1 MSTRGRVLVAVLMGT
16 LTASTVLAG
25 SISGLIKLALSL
37 APALGAFLLAG
48 RLDHRGRRNVAIAVV
63 VLGGIEA
70 ALAIME
76 PVLFPR
82 HLWASAQVQLQV
94 DTLVSAPDNGILA
107 GMERSQGTLGHA
119 LPLGFLLMVSLGLLL
134 RVVEPPALVKWL
146 TAGLFIGA
154 VIFAGSRNSLIL
166 AVFLLLFYPSR
177 KLTSVR
183 LIWAALLAS
192 IMVVL
197 AMITGQISLTFVDQF
212 VASGSYT
219 HRVGVL
225 DAFGQLLSKQSL
237 LHTVVGNGFGSI
249 PSLFAR
255 GLLQTD
261 GFNVVDNQF
270 VAALAQGGLI
280 AMITMVILTV
290 TPLVVRDR
298 YWRAAA
304 LVILVNCMVYDWFN
318 WTSSAA
324 VGFFVYGCAYAQ
336 MRGRRPAPNRS
347 TLTRP
352 GESAR
357 SRSQPDPRADRPA
370 GHGHQCAGTALQFK
384 VSRRSVARL
393 AFTTAAALAGLS
405 SASCAATVPDSRA
418 GSTNTGTGA
427 TALTSHHGD
436 IVVTTP
442 GTVIEQLDLFG
453 SVYVRAPDVTIRGCR
468 IRGSKG
474 VSWNTGL
481 VDCNHRDV
489 RNALVEDCT
498 LRPDYPSVWLS
509 GVLGKEYTARRCD
522 VSNVVDGFGAYN
534 VTDPSAPTN
543 VTIVNNY
550 IHDLSYFSVDPNHA
564 NGPTHNDGIQVQGGS
579 HIRIVAN
586 TILCSMSETAGTG
599 DFPSRVIGQGILI
612 SPLLAPVTESVI
624 ENNYLDGGE
633 AGIYLVLEGA
643 PPWSSGRWRT
653 TASAGTS
660 TGSTGHRPTRS
671 GSRPV

>member
-1 MSTRGRVLVAVLMGT
+1 MAIELGPLGGTAAGAAAMSPADESKPQGRDVRPARSWFVWVLIGLTAGTLLFFVADDQGYLLGKGALFQPGLAALVVAAIVALMFMRPSERIQFCLTGIVALAVAVPINRISTVTNLTIGLYLVVIVAYTLVGVTGGKSTMSTRGRVLVAVLMGT

-336 MRGRRPAPNRS
+336 MRRP
-347 TLTRP
+347 
-352 GESAR
+352 
-357 SRSQPDPRADRPA
+357 PA
-370 GHGHQCAGTALQFK
+370 GSEPVDPHPAG
-384 VSRRSVARL
+384 
-393 AFTTAAALAGLS
+393 
-405 SASCAATVPDSRA
+405 
-418 GSTNTGTGA
+418 
-427 TALTSHHGD
+427 
-436 IVVTTP
+436 
-442 GTVIEQLDLFG
+442 
-453 SVYVRAPDVTIRGCR
+453 
-468 IRGSKG
+468 G
-474 VSWNTGL
+474 VSSIPEP
-481 VDCNHRDV
+481 
-489 RNALVEDCT
+489 A
-498 LRPDYPSVWLS
+498 RPP
-509 GVLGKEYTARRCD
+509 G
-522 VSNVVDGFGAYN
+522 
-534 VTDPSAPTN
+534 
-543 VTIVNNY
+543 
-550 IHDLSYFSVDPNHA
+550 
-564 NGPTHNDGIQVQGGS
+564 
-579 HIRIVAN
+579 
-586 TILCSMSETAGTG
+586 
-599 DFPSRVIGQGILI
+599 
-612 SPLLAPVTESVI
+612 
-624 ENNYLDGGE
+624 
-633 AGIYLVLEGA
+633 
-643 PPWSSGRWRT
+643 
-653 TASAGTS
+653 
-660 TGSTGHRPTRS
+660 
-671 GSRPV
+671 